1 MIGPELI
8 GTAVIAL
15 GLLFALTY
23 WFGRRI
29 DNYSVVD
36 VVWSYAFAAL
46 AVFYALAAEGWWVRR
61 LVIAGMVVTW

>member
-61 LVIAGMVVTW
+61 LVIGVWW